1 MFKIQNPLIR
11 LIIFYTVFAAVVVIG
26 TSFDYLYFKSSG
38 VGEVGI
44 ITSAFFWC
52 IAPLVMMLLLN
63 GRRTDFRT
71 LLLVGV
77 FLRVIAYLMLA
88 FMNPTK
94 ELLFT
99 YNFLFGTG
107 IFLIWVPFN
116 TMYFGISHGKE
127 AQLGT
132 IYFST
137 VPLLSLI
144 LPLGAG
150 LVAEKFGFQAV
161 FLITAIVYAI
171 LGVVVFLL
179 EKRKYVHNL
188 TDCFKEING
197 FKTLILTEGI
207 YGGGMVAILAVIPLM
222 YFTKPVELAVYLS
235 ATTLLSVIASFV
247 FSRLSDRAKK
257 RKRYI
262 GLFGIGFSFTTILG
276 AFAITASLWYLF
288 ISARNFFATLFFP
301 FTTAIIVD
309 NKRDM
314 LKSMVGREWILNV
327 GRFFGVGIV
336 LACTLFYN
344 IFLSLGILGIV
355 MLAYP
360 LIIELKKRKIRVG

>member
-11 LIIFYTVFAAVVVIG
+11 LIVFYTVFAAVVVIG

-38 VGEVGI
+38 IGEIDI
-44 ITSAFFWC
+44 ITSVFFWC
-52 IAPLVMMLLLN
+52 VAPLVMMLLLN
-63 GRRTDFRT
+63 RRRTDFRT

-88 FMNPTK
+88 FMSPTK

-116 TMYFGISHGKE
+116 IMYFGISQGKE

-132 IYFST
+132 IYFSMG
-137 VPLLSLI
+137 PLLSLV

-150 LVAEKFGFQAV
+150 LIAEQFGFHAV
-161 FLITAIVYAI
+161 FILTSIAYLI
-171 LGVVVFLL
+171 LGTVVFLL
-179 EKRKYVHNL
+179 DKTKYVHDL
-188 TDCFKEING
+188 KECFKEIDG

-207 YGGGMVAILAVIPLM
+207 YGGGMCATLAVIPLM
-222 YFTKPVELAVYLS
+222 YFTKPAELAVYLS

-247 FSRLSDRAKK
+247 SSRLSDKAKK
-257 RKRYI
+257 RKKYI
-262 GLFGIGFSFTTILG
+262 SFFGSGLAITNVLG
-276 AFAITASLWYLF
+276 TLASTASLWYLF
-288 ISARNFFATLFFP
+288 MSARNFFITLFLP

-314 LKSMVGREWILNV
+314 VKSMVGRECVLNV
-327 GRFFGVGIV
+327 GRFLGAGIV
-336 LACTLFYN
+336 LACTLFFN
-344 IFLSLGILGIV
+344 IFLSLGILGVV
-355 MLAYP
+355 MLCYP